1 MVLWLAMK
9 IIYSIISST
18 ILIAILSSAL
28 TTVFAQNQFIYSIK
42 FVCIP
47 TVGPD
52 KESVFVPQNYSTV
65 VNVHNPYNG
74 SIDFLKKA
82 VIAQS
87 EDEERGQISNLRS
100 DFLKPDQAL
109 SINCNDILSLFNNS
123 SSTIGDGFIVLKTN
137 VKLDVSAVYTT
148 QSSID
153 VEYIQPIQPRM

>member
-1 MVLWLAMK
+1 MI

-28 TTVFAQNQFIYSIK
+28 TTVFAQNQFMYSIK

-52 KESVFVPQNYSTV
+52 KEAVFVPQNYSTV
-65 VNVHNPYNG
+65 VNVHNPNPNQEV
-74 SIDFLKKA
+74 FLEKHA

-87 EDEERGQISNLRS
+87 EDEERGPFSTFVRE
-100 DFLKPDQAL
+100 FLKPDEAL
-109 SINCNDILSLFNNS
+109 SINCNDIRSLFNNTLP
-123 SSTIGDGFIVLKTN
+123 TIGDGFVVLKSN
-137 VKLDVSAVYTT
+137 VKLDISVVYTT

-153 VEYIQPIQPRM
+153 VEYIQPIQPWM

>member
-1 MVLWLAMK
+1 MK

-28 TTVFAQNQFIYSIK
+28 TTVFAQNQFMYSIK

-74 SIDFLKKA
+74 SIEFLKKA

-87 EDEERGQISNLRS
+87 EDEERGQISSLRS

-123 SSTIGDGFIVLKTN
+123 SSTIGDGFVILKTN

-153 VEYIQPIQPRM
+153 VEYIQPIQR